1 MPRKI
6 DLTDPENPEWTEAD
20 FVRGQAASTL
30 PAAVID
36 AFPRTAR
43 RVRGAQKAPTKTPVS
58 LRLDADVVAY
68 FKATGPGWQTR
79 INDVLSKVARS

>member
-6 DLTDPENPEWTEAD
+6 DLTDPDNPEWTDAD
-20 FVRGQAASTL
+20 FARAKSASAL
-30 PAAVID
+30 PAAVLD

-79 INDVLSKVARS
+79 INEVLSKVARS

>member
-1 MPRKI
+1 MARKT
-6 DLTDPENPEWTEAD
+6 DLTDHDNPEWTEAD
-20 FVRGQAASTL
+20 FARAASAHTL
-30 PAAVID
+30 PAAVLD

-43 RVRGAQKAPTKTPVS
+43 RVRGSQKAPTKTPVS

-79 INDVLSKVARS
+79 INEVLSKVARS